1 MLVPR
6 TQGEAF
12 FLREQNN
19 LEKQKRGDIH
29 YTCVKNE
36 YDAIRLRAI
45 HSVVSTFM
53 FMNLIEDFYCKL
65 CDGSHDRV

>member
-1 MLVPR
+1 M
-6 TQGEAF
+6 
-12 FLREQNN
+12 REQNN

-29 YTCVKNE
+29 YTCVQMQNE